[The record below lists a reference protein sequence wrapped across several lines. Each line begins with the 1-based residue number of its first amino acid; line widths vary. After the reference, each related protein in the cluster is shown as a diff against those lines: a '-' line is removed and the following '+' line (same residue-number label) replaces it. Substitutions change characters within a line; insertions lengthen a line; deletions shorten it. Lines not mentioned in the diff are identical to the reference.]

1 MDLFVKQTTKLVKG
15 CIANERSA
23 QGDLYKMFY
32 AEMIRLC
39 YRYLKSDD
47 LAKEAL
53 NLGFLKVFMNITAF
67 DTKKGELGTWIKT
80 IMVRT
85 CIDLNRKE
93 LKFAPD
99 QEKAD
104 AADMVFILPAVLQKL
119 YAEDLLNNVRTLP
132 AATRLVFNLYV
143 IDGYSHKEISE
154 QLNIG
159 ESTSRWH
166 LTEAKKQLRALLT
179 PTAKSNDRPTE
190 KNETTK

>member
-1 MDLFVKQTTKLVKG
+1 MDLFVKQTTRLVKG
-15 CIANERSA
+15 CIANERTA
-23 QGDLYKMFY
+23 QEDLYKMFY

-53 NLGFLKVFMNITAF
+53 NTGFLKIFRNIGTF
-67 DTKKGELGTWIKT
+67 DIQKGELRTWIKT

-93 LKFAPD
+93 LKFAAEQAND
-99 QEKAD
+99 D
-104 AADMVFILPAVLQKL
+104 AADEVFILPAVLQKL
-119 YAEDLLNNVRTLP
+119 YAEDLVISIRKLP

-143 IDGYSHKEISE
+143 VDGYSHKEISE
-154 QLNIG
+154 QLNIS

-179 PTAKSNDRPTE
+179 PAAESNDQPTE
-190 KNETTK
+190 KPETK

>member
-15 CIANERSA
+15 CIANERPA
-23 QGDLYKMFY
+23 QEDLYKLFY
-32 AEMIRLC
+32 ADMIRLC
-39 YRYLKSDD
+39 YRYVKADD

-53 NLGFLKVFMNITAF
+53 NTGFLKVFKHIATF
-67 DTKKGELGTWIKT
+67 DAQKGDLHTWIKT

-93 LKFAPD
+93 LKFTT
-99 QEKAD
+99 ERNN
-104 AADMVFILPAVLQKL
+104 AVDDDEAFVPPSVLEKL
-119 YAEDLLNNVRTLP
+119 YAEDLLKSIRRLP
-132 AATRLVFNLYV
+132 AATGLVFNLYV
-143 IDGYSHKEISE
+143 VDGYSHKEISE

-179 PTAKSNDRPTE
+179 PAATGNDHPTE
-190 KNETTK
+190 KNRQAK